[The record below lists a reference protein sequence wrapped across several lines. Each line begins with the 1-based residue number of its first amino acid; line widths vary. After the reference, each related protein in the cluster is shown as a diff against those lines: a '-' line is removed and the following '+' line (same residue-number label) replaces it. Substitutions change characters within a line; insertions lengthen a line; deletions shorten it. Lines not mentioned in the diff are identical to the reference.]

1 MSMAATVLVEVPKVT
16 PGFIQEQFLGIV
28 VYLLPAMLVAF
39 GAFLDAVKHSVLG
52 LVVLWIGGLLL
63 TLWLL
68 VGVFG
73 GVLYVYGLVGGLAM
87 LAPAIPAVGFAWR
100 PGSKSNRFCGS
111 RCGPRADCQ
120 WSFGG
125 ESFRAEPVTLANS
138 VK

>member
-1 MSMAATVLVEVPKVT
+1 MNVYRKLEIVAGITTLIMSMAATVLVEVPKVT

-87 LAPAIPAVGFAWR
+87 LAPAIPAIASMIASIQAR
-100 PGSKSNRFCGS
+100 
-111 RCGPRADCQ
+111 
-120 WSFGG
+120 WSAKNKQ
-125 ESFRAEPVTLANS
+125 EAR
-138 VK
+138 